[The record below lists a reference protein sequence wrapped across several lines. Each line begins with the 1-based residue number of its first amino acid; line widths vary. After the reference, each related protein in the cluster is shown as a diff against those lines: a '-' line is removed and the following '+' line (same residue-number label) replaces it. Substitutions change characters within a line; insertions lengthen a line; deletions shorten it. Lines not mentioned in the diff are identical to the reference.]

1 MTLTTRLL
9 FFYLGSLIVLLG
21 GFSTTLYF
29 LAKDYL
35 QQQSDERLEA
45 ALNTL
50 SAAIEITPE
59 GVEWEPH
66 EHQLRI
72 NPGTVDRLAWLVT
85 DGEGKVVARSEQPE
99 SDDLLTEASGRFR
112 TPSNDT
118 KRLYW
123 RGERWQAGQR
133 WILPAGIPTLS
144 KEPET
149 KDPKEIK
156 YPVLVITTALPL
168 EPTRSL
174 LRKLMAVLASV
185 SLGVLV
191 IALLAGRAVCRRAL
205 RPVQRMAAD
214 ARAVDPTESEQR
226 ITIPNGGDEL
236 TDLGIAFNELLDRLH
251 ESLQRQKRFTGDAS
265 HQLRTPLAA
274 LLGNIEIALRRERSP
289 EEYRQALTTAQSKAG
304 HLQRIIESL
313 LYLTRANSEASIP
326 HRERLDLA
334 VWLPQHLATWAEHP
348 RFRDIR
354 VAGGESSI
362 PVMSHPVLLGEIVNI
377 LLDNACQYSP
387 RGSAITIAISQA
399 EGTARLKVIDVGPGI
414 AEGDLPNIFSPFF
427 RSTDALRV
435 NKAGVGLG
443 LSIARRLTEAH
454 GGSLEVTSRS
464 GNGCCLQVSLPVAA
478 QEAVSS

>member
-1 MTLTTRLL
+1 MTLTTRIL

-21 GFSTTLYF
+21 GFSATLYV

-50 SAAIEITPE
+50 GAAIEITPE

-66 EHQLRI
+66 EHQILI

-99 SDDLLTEASGRFR
+99 SDDLLTETSGRFR

-123 RGERWQAGQR
+123 RGERWQAGQH
-133 WILPAGIPTLS
+133 WMLPVGSVTAS
-144 KEPET
+144 KEPEA

-168 EPTRSL
+168 EPTRAL
-174 LRKLMAVLASV
+174 LRKLMAVLAGV

-205 RPVQRMAAD
+205 KPVQRMAAD
-214 ARAVDPTESEQR
+214 ARAVDPTDAERR
-226 ITIPNGGDEL
+226 ITTPNGGDEL
-236 TDLGIAFNELLDRLH
+236 TDLGLAFNGLLDRLH

-274 LLGNIEIALRRERSP
+274 LMGNIEIALRRERTP

-304 HLQRIIESL
+304 HLLRIIESL
-313 LYLTRANSEASIP
+313 FYLTRANSEASIP
-326 HRERLDLA
+326 HRERLDLS

-354 VAGGESSI
+354 VVGVEGSI
-362 PVMSHPVLLGEIVNI
+362 PVMGHPILLGEIVNI

-387 RGSAITIAISQA
+387 SGSGITLAISQV

-414 AEGDLPNIFSPFF
+414 AEADLPHVFSPFF
-427 RSTDALRV
+427 RSTDALRA

-443 LSIARRLTEAH
+443 LSIARRVTEAL
-454 GGSLEVTSRS
+454 GGTLDATSRV
-464 GNGCCLQVSLPVAA
+464 GNGSCFLITIPVASE
-478 QEAVSS
+478 EATS